1 MSQCG
6 VVFKPQLNTIVEVCT
21 SFRKIGNRHIPD
33 HPDNVTLKIGALGRV
48 VSIDT
53 DGRFGAALIDFEGI
67 SQRQWVDKSY
77 FSNLKLAEVIDGKPI
92 VEIESARAEIEA
104 AVSQF
109 ISEFAGANDLQSQML
124 LVQSGP
130 TVDAL
135 VKVLEPEDYN
145 MGHWEGARFRFELV
159 TERQYAIAK
168 DLLHTVANAIRTDP
182 QQYDIIF
189 ANKGEKIKKPLL
201 HFLEACES
209 QWNQENVV
217 TGMSGHFS
225 DYEVAWSGF
234 VGWKPGIAVGVMP
247 LRSWNSIEIVLADA
261 AYLFTQMIRQR
272 DRVMTCEQEG
282 DACVGRNLAGSEVF
296 RLHTYSKTAG
306 ELAQQ
311 LADALGTT
319 SCSIGLKQGTSQLG
333 DADTIDDLS
342 MAIVQQSMGVRD
354 SEMVNRL
361 IKLFNNSCLSEI
373 VINQPDVCEFLTVA
387 EECLAAERAKAEE
400 AKL

>member
-1 MSQCG
+1 MG
-6 VVFKPQLNTIVEVCT
+6 CT
-21 SFRKIGNRHIPD
+21 SFRKVGNRHIRD
-33 HPDNVTLKIGALGRV
+33 HPDNITLQIGALGRV

-67 SQRQWVDKSY
+67 SQRQWVDQSY

-92 VEIESARAEIEA
+92 IEIESARAQTEA

-109 ISEFAGANDLQSQML
+109 ITEFASANDLQSQML
-124 LVQSGP
+124 LVQTGP

-135 VKVLEPEDYN
+135 VQLLEPEDYS
-145 MGHWEGARFRFELV
+145 MGHWEGARFRQDIL
-159 TERQYAIAK
+159 TEQQYAMAK
-168 DLLHTVANAIRTDP
+168 DLLHTVANAIRIDP

-201 HFLEACES
+201 QFLEACNS
-209 QWNQENVV
+209 MRHLQGNVV

-225 DYEVAWSGF
+225 DYEVSWSGF
-234 VGWKPGIAVGVMP
+234 VAWKPGIAVQVMP

-261 AYLFTQMIRQR
+261 AYLLTQMIRQR

-319 SCSIGLKQGTSQLG
+319 SFSIELKQGANQLG

-342 MAIVQQSMGVRD
+342 MTIVQQSMGVRD

-361 IKLFNNSCLSEI
+361 IKLFNNECLGEI
-373 VINQPDVCEFLTVA
+373 VTNQPDVCEFLTVA
-387 EECLAAERAKAEE
+387 EECLAAEQAKAGE
-400 AKL
+400 AKPQTPKQASSL